1 MINCVTAIED
11 IRKFLSDCGLPTAD
25 ISLAAPPLFFGV
37 SESGL
42 LVAIVGLQ
50 LFGSVGLLRSLA
62 VLPAYRGKKI
72 AMELVAFAEE
82 YALTHNTKEL
92 FLLTET
98 AEPFFS
104 KLGYRAA
111 SRSEAPDAIRS
122 TSQYSGLCPASS
134 AFLSKRLSR
143 TG

>member
-1 MINCVTAIED
+1 MINRVSAIED
-11 IRKFLSDCGLPTAD
+11 IGKVLSDCGLPTAD
-25 ISLAAPPLFFGV
+25 ISPAAPPLFFGV

-42 LVAIVGLQ
+42 LIAIVGLQ

-72 AMELVAFAEE
+72 ATELVAFAEE
-82 YALTHNTKEL
+82 YALAHDTKEL
-92 FLLTET
+92 FLLTAT
-98 AEPFFS
+98 ADAFFS
-104 KLGYRAA
+104 RLGYRAA
-111 SRSEAPDAIRS
+111 PRSAAPDAIRS

-143 TG
+143 TS